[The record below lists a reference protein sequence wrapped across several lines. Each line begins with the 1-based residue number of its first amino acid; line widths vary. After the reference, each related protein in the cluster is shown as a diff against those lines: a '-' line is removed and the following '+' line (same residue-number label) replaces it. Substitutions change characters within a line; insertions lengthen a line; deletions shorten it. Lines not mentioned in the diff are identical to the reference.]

1 MLDYTPLAIETVE
14 GAESCV
20 IADVNG
26 EPEPVIV
33 EAVSN
38 ERILAAPAPVVQR
51 RPLKLFDVYYQ
62 DGQDLER
69 CMVANAARRVGA
81 KYCSC

>member
-1 MLDYTPLAIETVE
+1 MDDTPLAIENVE
-14 GAESCV
+14 GTEPCV

-26 EPEPVIV
+26 EPEPILV

-51 RPLKLFDVYYQ
+51 RLLKLFDVYYQ

-69 CMVANAARRVGA
+69 CMVANAARRVSA
-81 KYCSC
+81 K